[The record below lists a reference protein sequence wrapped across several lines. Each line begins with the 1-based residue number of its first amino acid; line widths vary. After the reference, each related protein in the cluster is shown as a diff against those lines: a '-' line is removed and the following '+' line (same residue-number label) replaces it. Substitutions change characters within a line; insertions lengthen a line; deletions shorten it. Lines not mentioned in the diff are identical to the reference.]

1 MRLIIPLL
9 IRDAK
14 PEGLQ
19 RVFREAAD
27 ELGQKDFAWEQMAR
41 DIVTWATNEIEQFKA
56 RSSGAAE
63 GDLPEAALVEAADEL
78 FRALDAEE
86 AGHAPR

>member
-1 MRLIIPLL
+1 MNPAVQQLL
-9 IRDAK
+9 DAFDAL
-14 PEGLQ
+14 P
-19 RVFREAAD
+19 AAD
-27 ELGQKDFAWEQMAR
+27 KHRAA
-41 DIVTWATNEIEQFKA
+41 VEIL
-56 RSSGAAE
+56 RRTSSPAE

>member
-1 MRLIIPLL
+1 MTATVRQLL
-9 IRDAK
+9 DSFDTLSDADK
-14 PEGLQ
+14 HQ
-19 RVFREAAD
+19 VA
-27 ELGQKDFAWEQMAR
+27 
-41 DIVTWATNEIEQFKA
+41 VEILRRFG
-56 RSSGAAE
+56 SAAE